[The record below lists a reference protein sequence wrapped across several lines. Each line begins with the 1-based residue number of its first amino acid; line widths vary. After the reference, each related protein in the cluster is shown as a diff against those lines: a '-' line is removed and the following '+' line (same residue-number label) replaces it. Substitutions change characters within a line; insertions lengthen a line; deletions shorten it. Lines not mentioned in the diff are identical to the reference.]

1 MSIEGLVIRAERA
14 QDHSD
19 ITRVNFLAFTHL
31 GMGEVTEHLMVER
44 LREAGALSVSLVA
57 ELAGNVV
64 GHIVFSPAEV
74 SSGASGWYCLGPV
87 SVLPELHRRGIG
99 GLLIRKGLEELKA
112 SGAEGCCLVG
122 HPEYYGR
129 FGFIHPEGMF
139 YEGVDPQ
146 VFFALSFSGEY
157 PHGRVVFHSAFGSWE

>member
-1 MSIEGLVIRAERA
+1 MNDTGVIIRAERA
-14 QDHSD
+14 QDHSA
-19 ITRVNFLAFTHL
+19 ITGVNFEAFTHL

-57 ELAGNVV
+57 ELAGRVV
-64 GHIVFSPAEV
+64 GHIAFSPV
-74 SSGASGWYCLGPV
+74 TLSNGVSGWYCLGPV
-87 SVLPELHRRGIG
+87 SVLPELHRKGIG

-112 SGAEGCCLVG
+112 SGAAGCCLVG

-157 PHGRVVFHSAFGSWE
+157 PPGRVAFHSAFGSWE

>member
-1 MSIEGLVIRAERA
+1 MNETDINIREETLD
-14 QDHSD
+14 DHSA
-19 ITRVNFLAFTHL
+19 IAELTVQAFTHL

-57 ELAGNVV
+57 ELAGRVV
-64 GHIVFSPAEV
+64 GHIAFSPV
-74 SSGASGWYCLGPV
+74 TLSSGVSGWYCLGPV

-112 SGAEGCCLVG
+112 SGSAGCCLVG

-157 PHGRVVFHSAFGSWE
+157 PPGSVAFHSAFGSWE